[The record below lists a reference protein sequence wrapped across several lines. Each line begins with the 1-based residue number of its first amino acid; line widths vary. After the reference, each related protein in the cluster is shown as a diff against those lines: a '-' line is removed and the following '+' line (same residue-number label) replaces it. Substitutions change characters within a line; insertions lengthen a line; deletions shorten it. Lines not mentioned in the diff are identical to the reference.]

1 MQNNYP
7 NEGMSVIVKTITRFT
22 VWLIFLYG
30 LYIVIHGHLSPG
42 GGFAGGVIVAL
53 SYVHLTLAY
62 GKNFVLDRVN
72 KFVMN
77 SLESI
82 AAILFVLTGIVGL
95 WITGRFLA
103 NFLGIGTLYT
113 LLSAGYIP
121 ILNIFICVK
130 VGMGLYLVF
139 YYLASFKPQEG

>member
-1 MQNNYP
+1 MQNNFP

-62 GKNFVLDRVN
+62 GKNFVLARVD
-72 KFVMN
+72 KFAMS

-82 AAILFVLTGIVGL
+82 AAILFVLTGIIGL
-95 WITGRFLA
+95 YVIGNFLA
-103 NFLGIGTLYT
+103 NFMGIGKLYT
-113 LLSAGYIP
+113 LISAGYIP
-121 ILNIFICVK
+121 MLNIFICVK